1 MATNVLVHL
10 HAHLSQMCTKP
21 YFGTKIT
28 LSFLLFKLMICQH
41 LSMSTVQAQF
51 SLIPDFFLAPGQVR
65 RLPSFELLQ
74 RFLACFCYGVYYTLF
89 QLFSLPLLDS
99 PSDFSYQLF
108 IPYYVYYLYLNIIEI
123 MFCYPFSPL
132 ILLQSEFYSYRAVY
146 KPLLNAV
153 FYSTSLQQLARDSFL
168 FKTFLGICYS
178 IFMCFSFYYHRCLFL
193 GALVGPSAILTLYL
207 WMFQTVSRKME
218 QMYFFLFILLR
229 ITKKP

>member
-28 LSFLLFKLMICQH
+28 LSFLLFKCMICQH

-74 RFLACFCYGVYYTLF
+74 RFLACFCYGVYDTLF

-168 FKTFLGICYS
+168 FKTFLGPQDLLQYLHVFLFLLSSLPFLRCLGRTLCYS
-178 IFMCFSFYYHRCLFL
+178 HTLSVDVSDRFQEDGVDVLFPIHS
-193 GALVGPSAILTLYL
+193 V
-207 WMFQTVSRKME
+207 KDN
-218 QMYFFLFILLR
+218 
-229 ITKKP
+229 